1 MKREQAPSERRKAI
15 IQVVRAPLD
24 SNVIYVAN
32 ARMQKG
38 EAENNQSLFDKWL
51 LIIWNNRKRAIETVY
66 GKYILNCRYIVH
78 IWRECGL
85 QWN

>member
-38 EAENNQSLFDKWL
+38 KAENNQS
-51 LIIWNNRKRAIETVY
+51 V
-66 GKYILNCRYIVH
+66 
-78 IWRECGL
+78 
-85 QWN
+85 

>member
-24 SNVIYVAN
+24 ANVIYVLMLVCK
-32 ARMQKG
+32 RVKQKII
-38 EAENNQSLFDKWL
+38 SLFDKWL
-51 LIIWNNRKRAIETVY
+51 PIIWNNRKRAIETVY
-66 GKYILNCRYIVH
+66 RKYILNCRYIVH
-78 IWRECGL
+78 IWRESGL